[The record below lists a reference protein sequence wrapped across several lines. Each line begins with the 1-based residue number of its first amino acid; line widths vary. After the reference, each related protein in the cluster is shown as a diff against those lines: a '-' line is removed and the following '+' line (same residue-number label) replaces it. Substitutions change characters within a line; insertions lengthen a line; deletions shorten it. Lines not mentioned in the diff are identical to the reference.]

1 MQAYIITIGDELLL
15 GQTIDTNSAWI
26 GTHLG
31 EAGVEVVGKITVG
44 DDTQAIIEAL
54 NHAMTK
60 AELIITT
67 GGLGPTKDD
76 ITKKSIAEFLGRE
89 MYFDDE
95 VYARIKRIFEKIGR
109 NFSDSHREQCFFP
122 TETSLL
128 KNNNGTAPGM
138 LFHYKGRKIISL
150 PGVPAEMKGIFIN
163 EILPML
169 INDNGGVQIV
179 YKTLITAG
187 VGETYIEDK
196 IRTVVHELPSDISMA
211 YLPSYGTVR
220 LRVTGKHHDKKYI
233 EQETAKVVIK
243 IKKILGD
250 LVLAEEDISLEELLL
265 SLCTKKNI
273 TLATAE
279 SCTGGLVAN
288 KIVGIPGASA
298 CFNGSIVAYSN
309 ELKMSLLHVS
319 LQTLETY
326 GAVSEAC
333 VREMLA
339 GLLQSTDA
347 DVGVAISGIAGP
359 EGGTD
364 DKPVG
369 TVWIAAGNKNVV
381 NTRMLRAFK
390 NRKINI
396 EYSANMALYE
406 LIKFSKG
413 I

>member
-1 MQAYIITIGDELLL
+1 
-15 GQTIDTNSAWI
+15 
-26 GTHLG
+26 
-31 EAGVEVVGKITVG
+31 
-44 DDTQAIIEAL
+44 
-54 NHAMTK
+54 
-60 AELIITT
+60 
-67 GGLGPTKDD
+67 
-76 ITKKSIAEFLGRE
+76 
-89 MYFDDE
+89 
-95 VYARIKRIFEKIGR
+95 
-109 NFSDSHREQCFFP
+109 
-122 TETSLL
+122 
-128 KNNNGTAPGM
+128 
-138 LFHYKGRKIISL
+138 
-150 PGVPAEMKGIFIN
+150 
-163 EILPML
+163 
-169 INDNGGVQIV
+169 
-179 YKTLITAG
+179 
-187 VGETYIEDK
+187 
-196 IRTVVHELPSDISMA
+196 
-211 YLPSYGTVR
+211 
-220 LRVTGKHHDKKYI
+220 
-233 EQETAKVVIK
+233 
-243 IKKILGD
+243 
-250 LVLAEEDISLEELLL
+250 
-265 SLCTKKNI
+265 
-273 TLATAE
+273 
-279 SCTGGLVAN
+279 LVAN